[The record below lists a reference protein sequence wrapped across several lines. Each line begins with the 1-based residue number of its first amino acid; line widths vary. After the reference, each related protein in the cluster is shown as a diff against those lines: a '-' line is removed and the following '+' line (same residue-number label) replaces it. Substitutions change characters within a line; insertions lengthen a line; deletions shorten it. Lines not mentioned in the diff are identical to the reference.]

1 MTSDISILMTRRS
14 ICESTD
20 SCGILGTHNY
30 TMQQVFIHCMCCVLL
45 GITTLNS
52 MCDQSKSCA
61 IVKDTGFSSAFTISH
76 EIGHR

>member
-20 SCGILGTHNY
+20 SCGILGTHNNSMLIY
-30 TMQQVFIHCMCCVLL
+30 YMCCECAII

-52 MCDQSKSCA
+52 MCDQTKSCA